1 MRTWIVAVAVLTL
14 ATAGIVMAETV
25 PVPIQVSP
33 HVIALHANCT
43 WVTVHADIAYS
54 VVDGATVALN
64 GIPATV
70 TFADDRGDLV
80 GKFGF
85 DVVTEGLEPGEAEMV
100 LTGERKDG
108 TPFVG
113 SEVVRVK

>member
-1 MRTWIVAVAVLTL
+1 MRTWIVAVAVLAL
-14 ATAGIVMAETV
+14 VAAGIVMAEVV
-25 PVPIQVSP
+25 PVAIQVSP
-33 HVIALHANCT
+33 HTIALNANCT

-54 VVDGATVALN
+54 VVDGATITLN

-80 GKFGF
+80 GKFDF
-85 DVVTEGLEPGEAEMV
+85 DVVIEGLAPGEAEMV
-100 LTGERKDG
+100 LTGERTDG
-108 TPFVG
+108 TLFSG